1 MTENNNKDSGVHH
14 KTIFCVTTIARQID
28 GEYVFVRPEK
38 AFTVEDSAKLMQL
51 SLKNQFASN
60 GKVSITVGNENIDC
74 IAEIG
79 IFEIELQEN

>member
-1 MTENNNKDSGVHH
+1 MKKIHV
-14 KTIFCVTTIARQID
+14 VTTIARQID

-38 AFTVEDSAKLMQL
+38 AFVIEDSAKSMQM

-60 GKVSITVGNENIDC
+60 GKISINVGNEHIDC
-74 IAEIG
+74 MAEIG